1 MPMPIPDV
9 MEALIIILLVRL
21 MRMGD
26 VGVLLEPIILL
37 VKAMYP
43 LLVSITLFRIIPLVK
58 GIQELLV
65 IEIVLRIIR
74 FAMEMWRT
82 VVMLKVL

>member
-1 MPMPIPDV
+1 
-9 MEALIIILLVRL
+9 
-21 MRMGD
+21 MGD